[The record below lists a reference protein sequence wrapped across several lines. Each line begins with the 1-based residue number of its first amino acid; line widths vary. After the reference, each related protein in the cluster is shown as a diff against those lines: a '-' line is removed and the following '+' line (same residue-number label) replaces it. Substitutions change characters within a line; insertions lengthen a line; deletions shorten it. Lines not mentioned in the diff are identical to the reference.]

1 MGNKEY
7 KFSLILGR
15 FNHIHLGHKMLIDES
30 IKKVEKTLVLIG
42 SMQES
47 GTLRNPFSYD
57 TRKRLIEKI
66 YRDETSIIIAG
77 LEDMSNEHDISFDWG
92 RYILDNVYKI
102 SGQKPDI
109 MFYGNDESR
118 LGWFAKEDI
127 EGIHEEVV
135 SRDIFK
141 VSATYLRGLII
152 TNNKEEW
159 KKYVHENIFD
169 EFENLR
175 NELINIDVY
184 KEILSKVTNKND
196 VEEFLSVYK
205 EYERIDKENKI
216 KGKK

>member
-1 MGNKEY
+1 MKEKEY
-7 KFSLILGR
+7 EFSLILGR

-30 IKKVEKTLVLIG
+30 INKAKKTLVLIG
-42 SMQES
+42 SMQEK

-66 YRDETSIIIAG
+66 YKDESSIIISG
-77 LEDMSNEHDISFDWG
+77 LEDMSNEHDISYEWG
-92 RYILDNVYKI
+92 RYILDNVYEMTN
-102 SGQKPDI
+102 QKPDI

-118 LGWFAKEDI
+118 NGWFSEEDI
-127 EGIHEEVV
+127 KGIHEEVI

-141 VSATYLRGLII
+141 ISATYLRGLII
-152 TNNKEEW
+152 TNNKDEW
-159 KKYVHENIFD
+159 MKYVHENIYD

-175 NELINIDVY
+175 NELINIDIY
-184 KEILSKVTNKND
+184 KEILNKIID
-196 VEEFLSVYK
+196 KSSVDEFLSVYK

>member
-1 MGNKEY
+1 MKEKEY
-7 KFSLILGR
+7 EFSLILGR

-30 IKKVEKTLVLIG
+30 INKAKKTLVLIG
-42 SMQES
+42 SMQEK

-66 YRDETSIIIAG
+66 YKDESSIIISG
-77 LEDMSNEHDISFDWG
+77 LEDMSNEHDISYEWG
-92 RYILDNVYKI
+92 RYILDNVYEMTNL
-102 SGQKPDI
+102 KPDI

-118 LGWFAKEDI
+118 NGWFSQEDI
-127 EGIHEEVV
+127 KGIHEEVI

-141 VSATYLRGLII
+141 ISATYLRGLII
-152 TNNKEEW
+152 TNNKDEW
-159 KKYVHENIFD
+159 MKYVHENIYD

-175 NELINIDVY
+175 NELINIDIY
-184 KEILSKVTNKND
+184 KEILNKIID
-196 VEEFLSVYK
+196 KSSVDEFLSVYK

>member
-1 MGNKEY
+1 MKEKEY
-7 KFSLILGR
+7 EFSLILGR

-30 IKKVEKTLVLIG
+30 IKKAKKTLVLIG
-42 SMQES
+42 SMQEK

-66 YRDETSIIIAG
+66 YKDESSIIISG
-77 LEDMSNEHDISFDWG
+77 LEDMSNEHDISYEWG
-92 RYILDNVYKI
+92 RYILDNVYEMTNL
-102 SGQKPDI
+102 KPDI

-118 LGWFAKEDI
+118 NGWFSEEDI
-127 EGIHEEVV
+127 KGIHEEVI

-141 VSATYLRGLII
+141 ISATYLRGLII
-152 TNNKEEW
+152 TNNKDEW
-159 KKYVHENIFD
+159 MKYVHENIYD

-175 NELINIDVY
+175 NELINIDIY
-184 KEILSKVTNKND
+184 KEILNKIID
-196 VEEFLSVYK
+196 KSSVDEFLSVYK

>member
-1 MGNKEY
+1 MKEKEY
-7 KFSLILGR
+7 EFSLILGR

-30 IKKVEKTLVLIG
+30 IKKAKKTLVLIG
-42 SMQES
+42 SMQEK

-66 YRDETSIIIAG
+66 YKDESSIIISG
-77 LEDMSNEHDISFDWG
+77 LEDMSNEHDISYEWG
-92 RYILDNVYKI
+92 RYILDNVYEMTN
-102 SGQKPDI
+102 QKPDI

-118 LGWFAKEDI
+118 NGWFSEEDI
-127 EGIHEEVV
+127 KGIHEEVI

-141 VSATYLRGLII
+141 ISATYLRGLII
-152 TNNKEEW
+152 TNNKDEW
-159 KKYVHENIFD
+159 MKYVHENIYD

-175 NELINIDVY
+175 NELINIDIY
-184 KEILSKVTNKND
+184 KEILNKIID
-196 VEEFLSVYK
+196 KSSVDEFLSVYK

>member
-1 MGNKEY
+1 MKEKEY
-7 KFSLILGR
+7 EFSLILGR

-30 IKKVEKTLVLIG
+30 IKKAKKTLVLIG
-42 SMQES
+42 SMQEK

-66 YRDETSIIIAG
+66 YKDESSIIISG
-77 LEDMSNEHDISFDWG
+77 LEDMSNEHDISYEWG
-92 RYILDNVYKI
+92 RYILDNVYEMTN
-102 SGQKPDI
+102 QKPDI

-118 LGWFAKEDI
+118 NGWFSEEDI
-127 EGIHEEVV
+127 KGIHKEVI

-141 VSATYLRGLII
+141 ISATYLRGLII
-152 TNNKEEW
+152 TNNKDEW
-159 KKYVHENIFD
+159 MKYVHENIYD

-175 NELINIDVY
+175 NELINIDIY
-184 KEILSKVTNKND
+184 KEILNKIID
-196 VEEFLSVYK
+196 KSSVDEYLSVYK